1 MPESIIKNT
10 QTDVIERT
18 ATWVGEQN
26 KSVLITGPSGG
37 GKSHMV
43 SHAIAQ
49 LLAERYHPELEKVN
63 VAIDCR
69 LSYRDSVD
77 LRGIPCADMET
88 GTTRWL
94 TPDEFPRGNDPKIF
108 FIDEIGQGLP
118 PAQNA
123 AMQLVLDRRLGEYV
137 VSPNTYIIAASNREC
152 DGSFIRKMSSALRQ
166 RFALIELS
174 PSAKDWRA
182 WAIANGIDRRLV
194 LVTGLF
200 PDLIEKWDGNLPGQ
214 QSNSRELTSLHG
226 IINSKYV
233 KTDAATMLAYASDVI
248 GEDAAIKVAPFIAD
262 YDGQVK
268 PSDVFKDPSGC
279 DLPRSDR
286 FDNTISL
293 TIQLCRKATMKNTD
307 AVLTYVDRLNSEY
320 RAIVASGFMSL
331 NKEAKGDGYLS
342 KAWGKWISDNQ
353 DLVS

>member
-94 TPDEFPRGNDPKIF
+94 TPDEFPRGNEPKIF

-137 VSPNTYIIAASNREC
+137 VPPNTYIIAASNREC

-194 LVTGLF
+194 LATGLF

-233 KTDAATMLAYASDVI
+233 K
-248 GEDAAIKVAPFIAD
+248 
-262 YDGQVK
+262 VK
-268 PSDVFKDPSGC
+268 SKKLSNCAKNSKPI
-279 DLPRSDR
+279 R
-286 FDNTISL
+286 
-293 TIQLCRKATMKNTD
+293 RK
-307 AVLTYVDRLNSEY
+307 LNE
-320 RAIVASGFMSL
+320 
-331 NKEAKGDGYLS
+331 
-342 KAWGKWISDNQ
+342 
-353 DLVS
+353 